1 MSQII
6 TLKPLG
12 ETLKHAGLISTPQ
25 IEVALRDH
33 EYYQD
38 MRLGEILASRGWIKQ
53 ETADFFAEEWINLI
67 NQKANHPLGFYLK
80 KASLL
85 NDRQIQSILDEQK
98 QNFLRFGTTAV
109 IKGFL
114 KQSTVDFFLKNLFPY
129 QAVRSHFKQTIVPNH
144 NQENVASNYK
154 QAKAEDYITKEDITQ
169 WVILSTKHLT

>member
-1 MSQII
+1 MYVFASIDMSQII

-12 ETLKHAGLISTPQ
+12 ETLKHAGLISAPQ

-53 ETADFFAEEWINLI
+53 ETADFFAEEWVNLI

-85 NDRQIQSILDEQK
+85 NDGQIQSILDEQR

-114 KQSTVDFFLKNLFPY
+114 KQSTVDFFLKNLFPD
-129 QAVRSHFKQTIVPNH
+129 QVARSHFKQTM
-144 NQENVASNYK
+144 ASNYNN
-154 QAKAEDYITKEDITQ
+154 QSKADYITQEDITQ
-169 WVILSTKHLT
+169 WVILSSKHLTI